1 MNHTI
6 QRVAALCGLRL
17 AYYVTAALLAGSF
30 LLLVPTDFRTASPL
44 YILLCLAVLPSLV
57 EAILFSKV
65 RNKKRENDSS
75 LPLFCKKYH
84 YNNTK
89 YQSMNLAYLLL
100 FILLAAWHISYTTV
114 TELPAFVTSLPMLTA
129 IFSLL
134 TRFLGMLG
142 YRLYFHFFPFKAM
155 R

>member
-17 AYYVTAALLAGSF
+17 AYYVTAALLTASF
-30 LLLVPTDFRTASPL
+30 LLLAPTNYRTASPL
-44 YILLCLAVLPSLV
+44 YILLCLAVLPSLM
-57 EAILFSKV
+57 EAMIFSNTKK
-65 RNKKRENDSS
+65 RKRENDNS
-75 LPLFCKKYH
+75 LPLFCKKYR

-100 FILLAAWHISYTTV
+100 FLLLAVWHISYTAAV
-114 TELPAFVTSLPMLTA
+114 ELPAYVTSLPMLTA
-129 IFSLL
+129 VASLL

-142 YRLYFHFFPFKAM
+142 YRLYFRFFPLKAM